1 MTLFDKRTTQV
12 LMTFLLFAALLG
24 FVYLAI
30 KPLLIF
36 LFAMLFAYLLEPPI
50 AYVERWTRSRV
61 AAIVVVYVA
70 WLALLALAGFLIG
83 SRVIGEAHKLTQILP
98 DLYQRISSGNIA
110 WQLGAQRGWSQETQA
125 ELQSFLAGHREQA
138 VALMS
143 ALGSKLALLAANAGW
158 VGLVPI
164 LALFFLKSKSQLR
177 DMVAGTFDDLI
188 ADRRKRQLLH
198 DILQDLDTMLS
209 HFVRAQLLLVL
220 ISGTAYTVFM
230 ASLRVPYAFALGAI
244 GGLLEFI
251 PMVGPLLAAVLIL
264 GISFSLNYPHLLVL
278 VIFLG
283 TWRLC
288 TDYVISPRV
297 LGGKVEISSLAVIFG
312 VLVGGELAG
321 VIGIYLAIPALATIR
336 ILWKHWL
343 AYRCS
348 SREPVPDATLM
359 QR

>member
-1 MTLFDKRTTQV
+1 MTFFDKRTTQV
-12 LMTFLLFAALLG
+12 LLTFLLFAALLA

-36 LFAMLFAYLLEPPI
+36 LFAMLFAYLLEPAI
-50 AYVERWTRSRV
+50 SYVQRWIRSRG
-61 AAIVVVYVA
+61 AAIAVVYLA
-70 WLALLALAGFLIG
+70 WLAALAVAGFLIG
-83 SRVIGEAHKLTQILP
+83 SRVIGEAHKLTQIMP
-98 DLYQRISSGNIA
+98 DLYQKISSGNIA

-125 ELQSFLAGHREQA
+125 ELQKFLAGHREQA
-138 VALMS
+138 IAIVG
-143 ALGSKLALLAANAGW
+143 ALGSKLALLVSNAGW

-177 DMVAGTFDDLI
+177 SMVAGTFDDLI
-188 ADRRKRQLLH
+188 VDRRKRELLH
-198 DILQDLDTMLS
+198 DILQDLDSMLS
-209 HFVRAQLLLVL
+209 QFVRAQLLMVL
-220 ISGTAYTVFM
+220 ISGTAYTILLV
-230 ASLRVPYAFALGAI
+230 SLRVPYAFALGAI

-251 PMVGPLLAAVLIL
+251 PLVGPLLAAVLIL
-264 GISFSLNYPHLLVL
+264 GISFSLYYPHLLVL
-278 VIFLG
+278 AVLMG
-283 TWRLC
+283 AWRMC

-297 LGGKVEISSLAVIFG
+297 LGGKVEISPLASIFG

-348 SREPVPDATLM
+348 REPASEVTLA

>member
-12 LMTFLLFAALLG
+12 LLTFLLFAAILG

-36 LFAMLFAYLLEPPI
+36 LFAMLFAYLLEPAI
-50 AYVERWTRSRV
+50 SYVQRWIHPRG
-61 AAIVVVYVA
+61 AAIAVVYVT
-70 WLALLALAGFLIG
+70 WLALLVVAGFLIG
-83 SRVIGEAHKLTQILP
+83 SRIVGEAHKLKQILP
-98 DLYQRISSGNIA
+98 YLYQRISSGSIA
-110 WQLGAQRGWSQETQA
+110 WQLGAQRGWSRETQI
-125 ELQSFLAGHREQA
+125 ELQRFLAGHREQA
-138 VALMS
+138 IAIAGTM
-143 ALGSKLALLAANAGW
+143 GSKLALLASNAGW

-177 DMVAGTFDDLI
+177 SLVAGTFDDLI
-188 ADRRKRQLLH
+188 VDRRKRELLH
-198 DILQDLDTMLS
+198 DILQDLDSMLS
-209 HFVRAQLLLVL
+209 QFVRGQLLLVL
-220 ISGTAYTVFM
+220 ISGTAYTILLVM
-230 ASLRVPYAFALGAI
+230 MRVPYAFALGAI

-251 PMVGPLLAAVLIL
+251 PLVGPLLAAALIL
-264 GISFSLNYPHLLVL
+264 GISFSLNYPHLLLV

-283 TWRLC
+283 VWRLC
-288 TDYVISPRV
+288 ADYVISPRV

-336 ILWKHWL
+336 ILWKQWL

-348 SREPVPDATLM
+348 RDAASEVTI
-359 QR
+359 R

>member
-1 MTLFDKRTTQV
+1 MALFEKRTAQV
-12 LMTFLLFAALLG
+12 LMTFLLFAALLS

-36 LFAMLFAYLLEPPI
+36 LFAMLFAYLLEP
-50 AYVERWTRSRV
+50 ATSRVERWTHSRP
-61 AAIVVVYVA
+61 AAILVVYVA
-70 WLALLALAGFLIG
+70 WLSLLGIAGFLIG
-83 SRVIGEAHKLTQILP
+83 SRVVGEAHKLIQITP
-98 DLYQRISSGNIA
+98 DLYEKINTGNIA
-110 WQLGAQRGWSQETQA
+110 WQLGAQRGWSWETQA
-125 ELQSFLAGHREQA
+125 ELQNFLAAHREQA
-138 VALMS
+138 VAIAS
-143 ALGSKLALLAANAGW
+143 ALGSKLALLASNAGW

-177 DMVAGTFDDLI
+177 DMVAGAFDDLFV
-188 ADRRKRQLLH
+188 DRRKRQLLH
-198 DILQDLDTMLS
+198 DILQDLDSMLS
-209 HFVRAQLLLVL
+209 QFVRAQLLLVL
-220 ISGTAYTVFM
+220 ISGAAYTVFM
-230 ASLRVPYAFALGAI
+230 ASLRVPYAFVLGAI

-251 PMVGPLLAAVLIL
+251 PMVGPLLAAALIL
-264 GISFSLNYPHLLVL
+264 GISFGLNYTHMLVL

-283 TWRLC
+283 AWRLC

-343 AYRCS
+343 AYRRCHEP
-348 SREPVPDATLM
+348 EPVATVM